1 MATSNVNIN
10 IAAQFKGQKAFND
23 AGKAVTGLEKAAGKL
38 GKQLASIFAAQKL
51 LAFSRDSIKAF
62 AEDQKAAAALANT
75 LKNLG
80 LGLSIQ
86 DSEKFIATMQR
97 QTGVLDDVL
106 RPAYAQLIQV
116 TGSMAETQRSLML
129 AWNISSATGTD
140 YQTVIDALSQ
150 AYVGNTKSLKQLNIG
165 LTNAE
170 LKTKTY
176 AELVD
181 ILNKKFSGA
190 GAAALDTYQGK
201 LDLLNVAI
209 QNSKEIIG
217 QGFLDA
223 FATIAGDQNFQDVIS
238 NIENMA
244 TNVADTIRGIGVAI
258 DEINNRIPQWLKDFL
273 SKGLKDSPVGLVL
286 GWLGRK
292 GAKERAA
299 VEGAQAEGAHFQDV
313 AAKTAA
319 QKKVETDAAKRAKEL
334 AALIKKQTAAQAE
347 LLKKKKEAAALDAL
361 SAKYKQAETIFNMEQ
376 IELVAAALNK
386 QTAEDYARIKLKQ
399 DLITLQDAI
408 QAGDLEAA
416 QAAAKIV
423 EEDYKQVQAYQALNI
438 LTGLATGN
446 ITNMQAAL
454 KLMPTNLNLINLS
467 NLQSAIDMLTQMLTK
482 LSQVPTTTTPQA
494 AGAALLTMDNKPA
507 SVTNDA
513 WKKVIADLGNAAAE
527 EVVKTSVPVTDPNI
541 LANIAA
547 IGGLPNITSTAYN
560 PQAVT
565 IKIENNTGGLADVI
579 MDTTQQQS
587 ANGVSSRIIRNT
599 GNLNW

>member
-1 MATSNVNIN
+1 MKYIRS
-10 IAAQFKGQKAFND
+10 GP
-23 AGKAVTGLEKAAGKL
+23 
-38 GKQLASIFAAQKL
+38 
-51 LAFSRDSIKAF
+51 
-62 AEDQKAAAALANT
+62 
-75 LKNLG
+75 
-80 LGLSIQ
+80 
-86 DSEKFIATMQR
+86 
-97 QTGVLDDVL
+97 TGVSHSPC
-106 RPAYAQLIQV
+106 PA
-116 TGSMAETQRSLML
+116 R
-129 AWNISSATGTD
+129 
-140 YQTVIDALSQ
+140 
-150 AYVGNTKSLKQLNIG
+150 
-165 LTNAE
+165 
-170 LKTKTY
+170 
-176 AELVD
+176 
-181 ILNKKFSGA
+181 A
-190 GAAALDTYQGK
+190 G
-201 LDLLNVAI
+201 
-209 QNSKEIIG
+209 
-217 QGFLDA
+217 
-223 FATIAGDQNFQDVIS
+223 
-238 NIENMA
+238 
-244 TNVADTIRGIGVAI
+244 R
-258 DEINNRIPQWLKDFL
+258 
-273 SKGLKDSPVGLVL
+273 
-286 GWLGRK
+286 
-292 GAKERAA
+292 
-299 VEGAQAEGAHFQDV
+299 EG
-313 AAKTAA
+313 
-319 QKKVETDAAKRAKEL
+319 
-334 AALIKKQTAAQAE
+334 
-347 LLKKKKEAAALDAL
+347 
-361 SAKYKQAETIFNMEQ
+361 IFNMEQ
-376 IELVAAALNK
+376 IELAAASMAK
-386 QTAEDYARIKLKQ
+386 QTNEDYARIKLKQ